1 MRLDF
6 QNFQKNTLVIKR
18 FFHSF
23 IFFTYVSVSK
33 KCYSVIHHN
42 KIDYDLVL
50 KFSFQTEEV

>member
-6 QNFQKNTLVIKR
+6 QNFQKNTHVINGS
-18 FFHSF
+18 FHSY
-23 IFFTYVSVSK
+23 IFFRYVSVSK
-33 KCYSVIHHN
+33 KCYSVIHHS